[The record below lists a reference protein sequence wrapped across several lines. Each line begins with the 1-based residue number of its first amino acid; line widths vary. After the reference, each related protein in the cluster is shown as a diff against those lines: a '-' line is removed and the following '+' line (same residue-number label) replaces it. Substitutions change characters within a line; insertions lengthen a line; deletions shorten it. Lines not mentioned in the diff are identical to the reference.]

1 MFKRQTREVEGEE
14 KEEKET
20 RLTTGHSPNASHSQD
35 WTEGVSHV
43 EDRGSTT

>member
-1 MFKRQTREVEGEE
+1 MFERRTREVEGEE

-43 EDRGSTT
+43 GDRGSTT